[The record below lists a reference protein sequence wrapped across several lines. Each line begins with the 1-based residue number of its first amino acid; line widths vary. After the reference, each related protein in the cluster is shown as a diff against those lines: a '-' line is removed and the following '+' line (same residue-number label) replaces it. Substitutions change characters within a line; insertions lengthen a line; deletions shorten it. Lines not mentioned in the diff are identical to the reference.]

1 MSQLTW
7 EAMNPIDTS
16 RYLDA
21 IQKAQAQSAAGVEQI
36 GNAYKGY
43 QDNLK
48 KQNTNDML
56 TALNQARNPEE
67 LAIAQANIAAMQQRW
82 GSGYDMDAV
91 RTAMDERPAV
101 LMERDSKALQYQ
113 QEKARYGAIS
123 QINEAAAKFAAGRKG
138 VTPEMAQQ
146 LNTLA
151 ALGIDTSGT
160 INSLATSANS
170 DYTTERD
177 FTNKDFWERK
187 KFNQAAEQFGA
198 NLNQRKDEFNQTHN
212 LAAVK
217 SAWEMGKDAFAA
229 DQATGAGNVQVAAD
243 GTEIT
248 TGGGGAANL
257 ARLASMFMPSD
268 VRQAIF
274 KGESGGDYD
283 TLYGNSHR
291 AGGKF
296 AGVKLTNMTVNEA
309 LEFSKAGG
317 DYAEWSKSQK
327 GVKPGTYATPMGAW
341 QIVGSTLKRASKAL
355 GLKGDEKMTPELQDR
370 IADYIYQTQGT
381 NAWKGYRGPVQ
392 GGGGYTPG
400 NAAGNTPTTT
410 PLVGIDRKVQQKIRG
425 EYQNAMLKYNEGL
438 ALKDQPVNVG
448 NVLAGLTAKEK
459 ASAWTQDSFD
469 IVNALKDNPQLKG
482 LSVEGITNVYNRAK
496 AWQSKP
502 GDFFELYNSSNG
514 LKKSIDNIIKD
525 EIGIDAKRKEHVAKA
540 SHPSNLYA
548 QKIQQ
553 EFEAK
558 GVSISAKEALLH
570 IDPAR
575 YESLY
580 GKPTV
585 KVQEAVDKKVEEVA
599 ATAKPETKPTPKPTP
614 AATTTTTAATA
625 AKPKPAPNITNQVVI
640 PFANPASP
648 SSVASMIAKANSNVA
663 TKATPTKTTPKAE
676 TKVDKPSKQD
686 VVASYVKRGEVGNVV
701 PNGINSR
708 TDRQLIREAQ
718 AEAAKEAKQKADAA
732 VKKATAK
739 DEFARAIKEYE
750 AKRKATQKTNT
761 FLQPKAVDINQLRK
775 AFAQQQSLSIANAVR
790 KAKEEEERK
799 RK

>member
-21 IQKAQAQSAAGVEQI
+21 IQKAQAQSVAGVEQI

-101 LMERDSKALQYQ
+101 LMERDSKALQHQ
-113 QEKARYGAIS
+113 QEKARYGAIP
-123 QINEAAAKFAAGRKG
+123 QINEAAAKFAAVRKG

-146 LNTLA
+146 LNALA
-151 ALGIDTSGT
+151 VLGIDTSGT
-160 INSLATSANS
+160 INSLAASANS
-170 DYTTERD
+170 DYTTERNYTTD
-177 FTNKDFWERK
+177 NYWKREN
-187 KFNQAAEQFGA
+187 FNQAAYQFGA
-198 NLNQRKDEFNQTHN
+198 NLNQRMYEFNQTN
-212 LAAVK
+212 DRANRE
-217 SAWEMGKDAFAA
+217 SAWNMGTEAFNA
-229 DQATGAGNVQVAAD
+229 DQASGAGTVRVTAD
-243 GTEIT
+243 GTEYT
-248 TGGGGAANL
+248 TGGSGGATIANY
-257 ARLASMFMPSD
+257 ASKFMPSG

-274 KGESGGDYD
+274 KGESDGDYD
-283 TLYGNSHR
+283 ALYGNSHR

-327 GVKPGTYATPMGAW
+327 GVKPGTYATPMGAY
-341 QIVGSTLKRASKAL
+341 QVVGTTLKKAVKAL
-355 GLKGDEKMTPELQDR
+355 GLKGDEKMTPELQDK
-370 IADYIYQTQGT
+370 IGAYIYQTQGT
-381 NAWKGYRGPVQ
+381 NAWEGYRGPVQ
-392 GGGGYTPG
+392 GGGGYKP
-400 NAAGNTPTTT
+400 GNTPANV

-425 EYQNAMLKYNEGL
+425 EYQEAMLKYNEKL
-438 ALKDQPVNVG
+438 ALKDQPVNVD
-448 NVLAGLTAKEK
+448 NILAGLTAKEK
-459 ASAWTQDSFD
+459 GSVWTQDSFD

-482 LSVEGITNVYNRAK
+482 LSAEGITNVYNRAK

-502 GDFFELYNSSNG
+502 GGFFELYNSSNG

-525 EIGIDAKRKEHVAKA
+525 EIDIDTKRKEHIAKA

-548 QKIQQ
+548 QKVQQ
-553 EFEAK
+553 EFEAI
-558 GVSISAKEALLH
+558 GVPISAKEALLH

-575 YESLY
+575 YQS
-580 GKPTV
+580 V
-585 KVQEAVDKKVEEVA
+585 KVQEAVEKEAEKVA
-599 ATAKPETKPTPKPTP
+599 ATAKPETKPT
-614 AATTTTTAATA
+614 ATATAVVGAA
-625 AKPKPAPNITNQVVI
+625 AKPKPAS
-640 PFANPASP
+640 NPASQP
-648 SSVASMIAKANSNVA
+648 SPPK
-663 TKATPTKTTPKAE
+663 PTK
-676 TKVDKPSKQD
+676 QD
-686 VVASYVKRGEVGNVV
+686 IVGFYVKRGEVGNVV
-701 PNGINSR
+701 PNGVNPR

-718 AEAAKEAKQKADAA
+718 AEATKQLKALEAKEKADKEAKKAKERAEIVRLREQYSEFQKQKIANQQIKAA
-732 VKKATAK
+732 TSS
-739 DEFARAIKEYE
+739 
-750 AKRKATQKTNT
+750 
-761 FLQPKAVDINQLRK
+761 QPKSMDINQLRK
-775 AFAQQQSLSIANAVR
+775 AFAQQQSLSIANAAR